1 MSERLV
7 GPHPVSAGRRD
18 FVGPGYFTV
27 SPILVLLVSDAPVAV
42 TVKLELPVAAPAP
55 LVRVSVDEPFPGDST
70 VRGLKLAVTPEGNP
84 EAAKAI
90 DELNPP
96 SAADVSL
103 SVPFAVEMT
112 VMLVALGVS
121 ENPGTFTVTM
131 CFCVAPAPVAA
142 TVAE

>member
-1 MSERLV
+1 MAL
-7 GPHPVSAGRRD
+7 HPVYAGRREI
-18 FVGPGYFTV
+18 VGPGYFTV
-27 SPILVLLVSDAPVAV
+27 SPILVLFVSDPLVAV
-42 TVKLELPVAAPAP
+42 TVKRELPVAAPAP
-55 LVRVSVDEPFPGDST
+55 LVRVSVDEPFPGDPR
-70 VRGLKLAVTPEGNP
+70 VRGLKLAITPEGNP
-84 EAAKAI
+84 EAAKAT

-96 SAADVSL
+96 SAADISL
-103 SVPFAVEMT
+103 RVPFAVELT